1 VLRVLHGREPVGSPL
16 AEPVPGEHE
25 PLPPA
30 DLSDGARQVWDELA
44 PDLRRCGLLTF
55 WDVPV
60 FVAFCAAVAQHREA
74 LRLVDQQGLMVA
86 SARLKDRD
94 VPNPL
99 IGVANRAAD
108 LALKCSARF
117 GLTPTDRAEH
127 GALRYLGCSQALA
140 IADCPR
146 ARLRSPTVTCR
157 HVPTAGTAARS
168 GYLS

>member
-1 VLRVLHGREPVGSPL
+1 MLGMGKRGPKPQPQVLRVLHGREPAGGPL
-16 AEPVPGEHE
+16 AEPVPGERE

-30 DLSDGARQVWDELA
+30 DLSDGARRVWDELA

-74 LRLVDQQGLMVA
+74 LRLVDEQGLMVA

-117 GLTPTDRAEH
+117 GLTPTDRAE
-127 GALRYLGCSQALA
+127 LGLH
-140 IADCPR
+140 
-146 ARLRSPTVTCR
+146 ARR
-157 HVPTAGTAARS
+157 HEPLPGEHL
-168 GYLS
+168 LSH